1 MDISYYKTILPTA
14 GSYLAFS
21 CPFLVKLVL
30 RFRGDLHWHKSRSSL
45 KGPEVPPA
53 HGLCASCSLRAALPS
68 SAPTAC
74 SGWTNRFLSWRTVL
88 DATLPGFF
96 FLSWKS
102 CKQSHLVIF
111 LMPWHPELYYFTR
124 ICFPFEEI
132 WFSREASGTPGPQCH
147 LMA

>member
-96 FLSWKS
+96 FFVMEVLQAITLSD
-102 CKQSHLVIF
+102 F
-111 LMPWHPELYYFTR
+111 LNAL
-124 ICFPFEEI
+124 
-132 WFSREASGTPGPQCH
+132 TPGALLFHKNLFPI
-147 LMA
+147 